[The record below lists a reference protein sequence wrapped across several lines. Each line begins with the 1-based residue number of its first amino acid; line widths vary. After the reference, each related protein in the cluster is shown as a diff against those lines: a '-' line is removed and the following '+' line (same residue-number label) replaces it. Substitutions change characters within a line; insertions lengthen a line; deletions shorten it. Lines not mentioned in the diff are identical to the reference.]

1 MSSTGMKDLA
11 LDAYRAIGSKV
22 LGLITAVSAH
32 ARMPG
37 SHHKHVIQKMVDM
50 FVATRQ
56 ACNVYHFKL
65 SLRLKVVFSGMW
77 LNSPPSAPQVAWSQR
92 GVKSGI
98 LDRGWCPQ
106 VRDLSRTSSIVRVGL
121 LHSCDHGVCKGVCVC
136 ECVCMDVCACVRVC
150 AHMHVCAVYM
160 CACVRACVCEC
171 VCV

>member
-1 MSSTGMKDLA
+1 VLSPLVLEAVLTMSSTGMKDLA

-136 ECVCMDVCACVRVC
+136 V
-150 AHMHVCAVYM
+150 
-160 CACVRACVCEC
+160 
-171 VCV
+171 